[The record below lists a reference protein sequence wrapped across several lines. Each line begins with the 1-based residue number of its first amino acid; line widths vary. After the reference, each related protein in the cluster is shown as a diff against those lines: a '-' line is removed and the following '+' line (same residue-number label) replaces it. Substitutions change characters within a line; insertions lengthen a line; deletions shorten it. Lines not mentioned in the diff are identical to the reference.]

1 MTEATSGDLKSC
13 HVRRASQAGPTGP
26 SASGTTRDNP
36 RCQGHSTAG
45 RPRGRI
51 WQRPVPP
58 HRAGERTR
66 LGSGTKGTHPPHHQ
80 GRPTRSLGQ
89 SSVHQGGGTGP
100 HLARCER
107 VPHCAPPP
115 SRRSA
120 VPQQLARSSGRQSSR
135 SCREFRW
142 PGFRG
147 GRWPW
152 GRRDLGH
159 LVVQADQLAGLAF
172 ICRQR
177 DVSRGS
183 WCIST
188 GRRAAAFA
196 RVRTNVAVRS
206 PACGAAT
213 ASVPPCPASVRS
225 LRLICRF
232 GDGAGLTELL
242 KRPRRL

>member
-1 MTEATSGDLKSC
+1 MIIGPHRRALCDAGVSGGEVSEFMTEATSDDLKSC

-89 SSVHQGGGTGP
+89 SSVHQGGGTDP
-100 HLARCER
+100 HFSSLRASTSLR
-107 VPHCAPPP
+107 A
-115 SRRSA
+115 SA
-120 VPQQLARSSGRQSSR
+120 VAAFRSSPATRSIQPSSVIAVVSGVSVAWFSGRALAVGPKGPWAPR
-135 SCREFRW
+135 G
-142 PGFRG
+142 PGR
-147 GRWPW
+147 PT
-152 GRRDLGH
+152 RRPGVH
-159 LVVQADQLAGLAF
+159 
-172 ICRQR
+172 CRQR

-183 WCIST
+183 
-188 GRRAAAFA
+188 
-196 RVRTNVAVRS
+196 
-206 PACGAAT
+206 
-213 ASVPPCPASVRS
+213 
-225 LRLICRF
+225 
-232 GDGAGLTELL
+232 
-242 KRPRRL
+242 